1 MHRSQSF
8 YIIIEITL
16 AEFEID
22 FPVKAWLEE
31 KMLLTTDKTL
41 LTCCV
46 SKVMQSYAC

>member
-31 KMLLTTDKTL
+31 KMLLTTDKTVV
-41 LTCCV
+41 TCYA
-46 SKVMQSYAC
+46 SKAIQSYA